1 MKHPL
6 IAWLLGVLLYG
17 CLATVLAAT
26 PAADSRV
33 LTTSPDHPR
42 TFWTSGFEERDKYV
56 QWNADAGALEAHVVY
71 GTPSYTDSWNPALY
85 DHFKASFP
93 NVHLDARAGRLYLFG
108 QHKHEVTIGHLEPGV
123 IGNRVELEKNVDLD
137 VRRHDGHLDAAL
149 VATPQN

>member
-1 MKHPL
+1 MKHPF
-6 IAWLLGVLLYG
+6 IAWLLSVLLYG
-17 CLATVLAAT
+17 CLSLVLAAS
-26 PAADSRV
+26 PADSRV

-93 NVHLDARAGRLYLFG
+93 NVHLDARAGRTAQTRSHHRAPG
-108 QHKHEVTIGHLEPGV
+108 TGRHWEP
-123 IGNRVELEKNVDLD
+123 R
-137 VRRHDGHLDAAL
+137 
-149 VATPQN
+149 